1 MSLYNHEQ
9 LSKLHIEIET
19 HREFIPEEVIA
30 YLGQAITKME
40 EQQVVKDVI
49 KEFGR
54 TYFQRFIDQ
63 LQHEL
68 FAEVTSSFKEQNSDE
83 RYVSLPDVVGYNSLE
98 AGNLS
103 GEDYLLF
110 KQEHSRTGKSEYL
123 VNLVFPCRNSS
134 ALINRSF
141 DFLFSEI
148 RKSTGID
155 FNVIFQVNNT
165 KDNTIEKLVHL
176 LLSHKDILS
185 TANFYIL
192 ETDPKKVSSLPGSLN
207 LGYQFSQTL
216 PTSTFYKEA
225 FFSFWDDELTDAIP
239 TNQSLFNSN
248 VHQLLESPINKAI
261 SGYMIDNRTG
271 ISRWH
276 ELCKGFSSDIRFL
289 RSKPYLHGGAGMV
302 CRIQD
307 FPATGIQ
314 LGGIADTDLSEHLLE
329 LVNQK
334 DIENLTYTDWPI
346 RINPEAPVFHPIETN
361 IVNWTVKY
369 LMYQIAWDNTYQS
382 FYEKGSRTGE
392 LWQDRIERNR
402 HDFHTELDEYLRSLS
417 PGKILER
424 ALMRSYYGVIQAI
437 PNKKEVYER
446 LKSYRS
452 RSYTIR

>member
-1 MSLYNHEQ
+1 MSFRNHEQ
-9 LSKLHIEIET
+9 LSKQTTEIVI
-19 HREFIPEEVIA
+19 HRESIPEEVTT
-30 YLGQAITKME
+30 YLGQAIINME
-40 EQQVVKDVI
+40 GQQVVQDVI

-54 TYFQRFIDQ
+54 TYFQKFIEQ
-63 LQHEL
+63 LQIEL
-68 FAEVTSSFKEQNSDE
+68 FTEVTFTSKESNSDE
-83 RYVSLPDVVGYNSLE
+83 RYVSLAEMVDTSSLE

-110 KQEHSRTGKSEYL
+110 RQEHSRTGKSEYL

-148 RKSTGID
+148 RKSAGID

-176 LLSHKDILS
+176 LLTHKDILS

-207 LGYQFSQTL
+207 LGYQFGQAL
-216 PTSTFYKEA
+216 PTPTFYKET

-239 TNQSLFNSN
+239 TSQSLFNSN
-248 VHQLLESPINKAI
+248 IDLLLESSTNKAI
-261 SGYMIDNRTG
+261 SGYMVDNRTS

-289 RSKPYLHGGAGMV
+289 RSKPYLHGGAGMI
-302 CRIQD
+302 CRIHD
-307 FPATGIQ
+307 FPITGIK

-329 LVNQK
+329 LVNQE
-334 DIENLTYTDWPI
+334 DIENLPYTDWPI
-346 RINPEAPVFHPIETN
+346 RINPDAPVFHPIETN

-369 LMYQIAWDNTYQS
+369 LMYQIAWENTYRS
-382 FYEKGSRTGE
+382 FSEKGSKAGE
-392 LWQDRIERNR
+392 LWQDRIEQNR
-402 HDFHTELDEYLRSLS
+402 QDFHIELDEYLRSLS

-424 ALMRSYYGVIQAI
+424 ALMRSYYGVIQSI
-437 PNKKEVYER
+437 PNKKEIYER